1 MRIILDSTCITR
13 ETWSLSAHGIFMEG
27 IHLISGDTGSGKT
40 TLALMLAGLLEPA
53 SGSVSREEVSS
64 RMVSLQFPEYHVTGP
79 TVRDECISWGVDPS
93 ETVEAANLSGKEEL
107 SPLRLSRGELKRLH
121 LTCVMAGKYDL
132 LIFDEPFSSLDC
144 REKERF
150 CQEISRRTTG
160 ITIIFTHE
168 QAIFPHVDYI
178 WEISASVLHCRGSV
192 PEALAG
198 WEHAPALIQ
207 GLLALKRIPRNITPA
222 DLLEAACRT

>member
-64 RMVSLQFPEYHVTGP
+64 RMVSFQFPEYHVTGP